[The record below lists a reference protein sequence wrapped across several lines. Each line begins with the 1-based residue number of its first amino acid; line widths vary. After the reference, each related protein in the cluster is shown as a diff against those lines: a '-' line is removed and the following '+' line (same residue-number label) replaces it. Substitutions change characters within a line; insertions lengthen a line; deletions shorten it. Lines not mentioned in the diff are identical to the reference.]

1 MAIIEFFGM
10 ERAGK
15 STQIRLLIAELTH
28 VKLSFALHK
37 RPPINFKEGYNLEYF
52 HSKYY
57 ESIFDAFQR
66 YHTEDSG
73 VLIFDRGLYDRLV
86 LLHLDYKNGE
96 VSKKFK
102 EDLSRNI
109 EDHLNLIDHP
119 IMFLIPPKISLE
131 RWPLQIIE
139 NRDNLRL
146 IEELDTIENRL
157 DMHYLF
163 NGYNVLKER
172 YPNITEID
180 GTRARED
187 IHKDILSIF
196 NIV

>member
-37 RPPINFKEGYNLEYF
+37 RPPINFKEGYNLEY
-52 HSKYY
+52 
-57 ESIFDAFQR
+57 
-66 YHTEDSG
+66 SG